1 VEAVALAILIDA
13 IVGDPARL
21 WASMGHPVTWFGNVI
36 SRLDNALNAGEGRRP
51 KGFAALALTIGLF
64 AVPAAILGAILD
76 DLVLGTILEA
86 AVASTLIA
94 HKSLQD
100 HVAAVANADTLDDAR
115 AAVGRI
121 VGRDT
126 SQLDGA
132 GVSRASIET
141 LAESLSDGVV
151 APAFWFAVGGLPG
164 LVAYKVVNTA
174 DSMIGH
180 LTPRHAEFGYG
191 AAKVD
196 DVMNFVPARLSTFL
210 IKLVAPRS
218 LRFGDQIRRDA
229 DRHVSPNAGWPEA
242 TMAYGL
248 NVALGGPRTYAG
260 RLVKGV
266 WLNEKGREATREDM
280 DRALVISARL
290 GAIHFLLYAWIALI
304 FF

>member
-1 VEAVALAILIDA
+1 MEIVALAILIDA
-13 IVGDPARL
+13 LVGDPARL
-21 WASMGHPVTWFGNVI
+21 WAATGHPVTWIGGVI
-36 SRLDNALNAGEGRRP
+36 RRLDEALNAGEGRRA
-51 KGFAALALTIGLF
+51 KGFAALAATVALF
-64 AVPAAILGAILD
+64 AIPAAVLAAVLD
-76 DLVLGTILEA
+76 GLVVGPVLEA

-100 HVAAVANADTLDDAR
+100 HVAEVANAATLEEAR
-115 AAVGRI
+115 TAVARI

-126 SQLDGA
+126 AALDEA
-132 GVSRASIET
+132 GVSRAGIET

-191 AAKVD
+191 AAKTD
-196 DVMNFVPARLSTFL
+196 DVMNFVPARLTTFL
-210 IKLVAPRS
+210 LKLVAPRS
-218 LRFGDQIRRDA
+218 LKFGDAIRRDA

-248 NVALGGPRTYAG
+248 DVALGGPRTYAG
-260 RLVKGV
+260 RTVKGV
-266 WLNEKGREATREDM
+266 WLNEAGREARRADM
-280 DRALVISARL
+280 DRALVVSARL
-290 GAIHFLLYAWIALI
+290 GALHFGLYAVIAAL
-304 FF
+304 F

>member
-1 VEAVALAILIDA
+1 MVD
-13 IVGDPARL
+13 
-21 WASMGHPVTWFGNVI
+21 
-36 SRLDNALNAGEGRRP
+36 RLDNALNAGEGRRA
-51 KGFAALALTIGLF
+51 KGILALAVTVAAF
-64 AVPAAILGAILD
+64 AVPAAILAALLGG
-76 DLVLGTILEA
+76 LVVGPLLEA

-100 HVAAVANADTLDDAR
+100 HVAEVANAPTLEDAR
-115 AAVGRI
+115 AAVSRI

-126 SQLDGA
+126 DRLDEA
-132 GVSRASIET
+132 GVSRAGIET

-180 LTPRHAEFGYG
+180 LTPRHADFGYA
-191 AAKVD
+191 AAKAD
-196 DVMNFVPARLSTFL
+196 DVANFVPARLTTLL

-218 LRFGDQIRRDA
+218 LKFGDRIRRDA

-248 NVALGGPRTYAG
+248 GVALGGPRTYAG
-260 RLVKGV
+260 RTVNGV
-266 WLNEKGREATREDM
+266 WLNEAGREAARGDV

-290 GAIHFLLYAWIALI
+290 GALHFLLYAAIALL
-304 FF
+304 F